1 MAAEFHGLDNAW
13 DRLELERDLANT
25 RYYRLAAIVSQIAA
39 EAIYTSGKR
48 LLISAA
54 SLERAKALC
63 PPAAPEMPVR
73 GKP

>member
-25 RYYRLAAIVSQIAA
+25 RYYRLAAIVSQIAS

-54 SLERAKALC
+54 SWSGLSGSCRQRPRKC
-63 PPAAPEMPVR
+63 P
-73 GKP
+73 

>member
-1 MAAEFHGLDNAW
+1 MPSGGLDNAW

-25 RYYRLAAIVSQIAA
+25 RYYRLAAAVSYIDA
-39 EAIYTSGKR
+39 EAKYTSGKR
-48 LLISAA
+48 LLILAA
-54 SLERAKALC
+54 SLQRALALC